1 MYLLGDISLSYHN
14 VAAPHITQAAEA
26 VLGFLTG
33 GQLSESFMTAA
44 D

>member
-1 MYLLGDISLSYHN
+1 MYLLGDISLSSHN
-14 VAAPHITQAAEA
+14 VATLHITQAAA
-26 VLGFLTG
+26 AILGFLTG